1 MTSPGAPGPLVLPP
15 GLVAAVRGRPADDV
29 GESDRDGRSLPDGDT
44 WLSQLPALVAGL
56 LADWRL
62 RIDGPILH
70 GACALVLPVSRP
82 GTRAVLKVSWPHE
95 EARHEHLALRAW
107 DGRGAVRLLAADP
120 ARWALLLERLDHERD
135 LTTEPVLDA
144 CEAIGALHAA
154 LDRPALARTGTA
166 SAWCGR
172 IAARLQD
179 APPCLPRRLV
189 DQGRHLARELAAD
202 PQVDAR
208 LVHADLH
215 YENVL
220 AGHRPG
226 AVGGWLAVDPKP
238 LAGEPALAVAP
249 LLWNRWQEATG
260 AHSLRN
266 HLRFRVDHACEPMGV
281 DPERARRWVVL
292 RELDNAWHAA
302 RAATGQQRV
311 TQAITVIKAM
321 TG

>member
-1 MTSPGAPGPLVLPP
+1 M
-15 GLVAAVRGRPADDV
+15 
-29 GESDRDGRSLPDGDT
+29 
-44 WLSQLPALVAGL
+44 

-62 RIDGPILH
+62 RVDGPPRH
-70 GACALVLPVSRP
+70 GGCALVLPVSRP
-82 GTRAVLKVSWPHE
+82 GTRGILKVTWPHE

-120 ARWALLLERLDHERD
+120 ARWAMLLERLDHERD

-154 LDRPALARTGTA
+154 LDRPALARIGTA

-179 APPCLPRRLV
+179 APPSLPRRLV
-189 DQGRHLARELAAD
+189 NQGRHLARELAAD

-220 AGHRPG
+220 AGQRPG
-226 AVGGWLAVDPKP
+226 AVGGWLAIDPKP
-238 LAGEPALAVAP
+238 LAGEPALTVAP
-249 LLWNRWQEATG
+249 LLWNRWDEATR

-266 HLRFRVDHACEPMGV
+266 HLRFRVDYACEPMGV

-302 RAATGQQRV
+302 RAAAGQERV
-311 TQAITVIKAM
+311 TQAITIIKSM